1 MPVPK
6 NTILL
11 CDDDRLV
18 LATVSSGLRAAG
30 FDVVEADNGDDAIL
44 LARQHRPQLAV
55 LDMRM
60 NGKSGLDVAA
70 YLRDYVGTP
79 FIFLSAFSDEEIVRQ
94 AREFGALEY
103 LVKPMD
109 SRRIVNAV
117 ESALRKVAGESQ
129 HDIATDRHG
138 DGAFA
143 TQGPTR
149 SYEVA
154 IAIGILMERF
164 RITRLLAEDRLAK
177 LGAQSGKSIEDVAI
191 DMVIAFDALHRTA
204 GTRSAP
210 KA

>member
-117 ESALRKVAGESQ
+117 EAALRKVAGESPQ
-129 HDIATDRHG
+129 GAAADRHG
-138 DGAFA
+138 DESSA
-143 TQGPTR
+143 TQVAAR
-149 SYEVA
+149 SFEVA
-154 IAIGILMERF
+154 IAVGILMERF

-177 LGAQSGKSIEDVAI
+177 LAVQSGKSTEDVAV
-191 DMVIAFDALHRTA
+191 DMVMAFDALHRTT
-204 GTRSAP
+204 GTGPAP
-210 KA
+210 KG